1 MTKEEI
7 INGSKLI
14 AEYMG
19 MEYIPFSTDMKH
31 KSAGWYQVKDATPT
45 IEEVTQTAYKV
56 GEEDKAVVTKFK
68 MDTNKLKYHVKNGWN
83 LVGEEGK
90 NPKYYKFVCR
100 THGELRYFNSL
111 DSLVPVIQKIE
122 KETEN
127 RFYLY
132 DNGCKL
138 NLIEKYSSFDLPN
151 WNQNVFAVVLSFLRE
166 KDENK

>member
-1 MTKEEI
+1 MESKEI
-7 INGSKLI
+7 ISGSKII

-19 MEYIPFSTDMKH
+19 LYYLPFSAELKEKGMKAGYYEV
-31 KSAGWYQVKDATPT
+31 KSAEPKIEKTVVKFGD
-45 IEEVTQTAYKV
+45 EER
-56 GEEDKAVVTKFK
+56 EMSLDINLFR
-68 MDTNKLKYHVKNGWN
+68 YHNKNGWK
-83 LVGEEGK
+83 LFEG
-90 NPKYYKFVCR
+90 KYYKFVCR

-111 DSLVPVIQKIE
+111 DSLVSVIQKIE

-151 WNQNVFAVVLSFLRE
+151 WNQNVFAVVLSFLRKNYE
-166 KDENK
+166 SK